1 MTKFEQVENIIDN
14 TLGELADNFNRKH
27 FSEIEREVQNWS
39 IEYFDNNIHIYLN
52 ALIENYKITR
62 KAKKMSY
69 SQLVEIYTGLKMQ
82 GVNVLS
88 FNSDTNCI
96 LFNKT
101 TTAEIMAISNTLKAT
116 GHNNEVIIF
125 ESLSFKIR
133 FI

>member
-1 MTKFEQVENIIDN
+1 MT
-14 TLGELADNFNRKH
+14 
-27 FSEIEREVQNWS
+27 
-39 IEYFDNNIHIYLN
+39 
-52 ALIENYKITR
+52 
-62 KAKKMSY
+62 Y
-69 SQLVEIYTGLKMQ
+69 SQLIDIYTGFKMNHM
-82 GVNVLS
+82 NVLS